1 MKKKILIMGI
11 ETSCDETAVSIIQDN
26 GKKPPKIL
34 ANIISSQEE
43 VHKNMGEWYQNWQ
56 REITWRK

>member
-26 GKKPPKIL
+26 GAKPPKYWL
-34 ANIISSQEE
+34 ISSQTKKKFM
-43 VHKNMGEWYQNWQ
+43 KNLEA
-56 REITWRK
+56 